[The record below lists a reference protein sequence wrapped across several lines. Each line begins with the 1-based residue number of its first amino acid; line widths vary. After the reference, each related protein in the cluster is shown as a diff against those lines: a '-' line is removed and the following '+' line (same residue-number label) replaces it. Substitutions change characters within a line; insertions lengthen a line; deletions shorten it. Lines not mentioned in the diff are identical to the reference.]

1 MFGSSSNG
9 RFCRP
14 CTRCSCRGDGL
25 GALLHGLRR
34 WCHQTSRPFHPHHTS
49 CYLCTV
55 TQTHHLISFCTQ
67 SVRSVG
73 RDRGAVWALPL
84 ATSSRLPNRTPGAR
98 RQARAR
104 RKASFRGK
112 LKQNIRQNI
121 RQIPIEFRIDGR
133 FFQGPHAGFVLRLG
147 CPDAWHVLIPR
158 PRHHVRWR
166 GRGSRDRLLHRRGI
180 VRLDVPHK
188 PRDRKSVV

>member
-14 CTRCSCRGDGL
+14 CTRCSCRGDGLGYYRIRKVLVCTRCSCRGDGL

-73 RDRGAVWALPL
+73 RDRGAVWELPL
-84 ATSSRLPNRTPGAR
+84 ATSSRLPNSR
-98 RQARAR
+98 RSSSGTSAESFRG
-104 RKASFRGK
+104 SFRGK
-112 LKQNIRQNI
+112 LKQNIRQI
-121 RQIPIEFRIDGR
+121 SGKSLIEFRIDGR
-133 FFQGPHAGFVLRLG
+133 FFQGP
-147 CPDAWHVLIPR
+147 
-158 PRHHVRWR
+158 
-166 GRGSRDRLLHRRGI
+166 
-180 VRLDVPHK
+180 
-188 PRDRKSVV
+188 